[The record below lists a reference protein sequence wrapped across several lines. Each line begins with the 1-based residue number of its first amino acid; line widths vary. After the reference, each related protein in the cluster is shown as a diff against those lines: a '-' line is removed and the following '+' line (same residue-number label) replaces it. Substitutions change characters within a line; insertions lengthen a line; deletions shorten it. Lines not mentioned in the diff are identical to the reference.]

1 MTAAGGEKDD
11 LLVFGYECK
20 LFRDD
25 EKALSIDRGD
35 HLIPWMG
42 KEDHPIDRYD
52 ARAALHDLQG
62 HEQHFDD
69 PQQFLSSEE
78 RALELA
84 CDEERYCDMDTTG
97 QSSSSSSSSSAAGE
111 CSRGGNEVA
120 LDYDNVPQARKNEDE
135 MAAAAQRQEM
145 PSLKT
150 LANCIEKTAEF
161 IVSQGPQMEIL
172 MRAKEANNLKFQ
184 FLNPDNPYHPIYKQV
199 LEKKKSRP
207 KNYGQQQQPHN
218 NVIEVEKSLQKLVQS
233 LPTAAP
239 NLESKQQTAA
249 STPYSILVQKM
260 RPLVPAVVPKV
271 KPEPKESP
279 AAPPPAK
286 KEPENPNIVEVT
298 PPPIALQP
306 LIDKTAS
313 YVAKNGADM
322 MPVVR
327 KTQPEKFAFLHPENK
342 YNNYFLYKVALYG
355 EMLAEERKTSNG
367 DKTKNGSND
376 KREPSHEEQVQ
387 QVTSKFPTLKGFF
400 R

>member
-1 MTAAGGEKDD
+1 
-11 LLVFGYECK
+11 
-20 LFRDD
+20 
-25 EKALSIDRGD
+25 
-35 HLIPWMG
+35 
-42 KEDHPIDRYD
+42 
-52 ARAALHDLQG
+52 
-62 HEQHFDD
+62 
-69 PQQFLSSEE
+69 
-78 RALELA
+78 
-84 CDEERYCDMDTTG
+84 
-97 QSSSSSSSSSAAGE
+97 
-111 CSRGGNEVA
+111 
-120 LDYDNVPQARKNEDE
+120 
-135 MAAAAQRQEM
+135 M

-199 LEKKKSRP
+199 LDKKKSRP
-207 KNYGQQQQPHN
+207 KNYGQQPQMN
-218 NVIEVEKSLQKLVQS
+218 TVIEVEQSLQKLVQS

-239 NLESKQQTAA
+239 NMESKQQSS

-260 RPLVPAVVPKV
+260 RPLVPAVPTEV
-271 KPEPKESP
+271 K
-279 AAPPPAK
+279 APPAK
-286 KEPENPNIVEVT
+286 TSTPPPPKEPEDPNIVDVI

-327 KTQPEKFAFLHPENK
+327 KTEPEKFSFLHPENK

-355 EMLAEERKTSNG
+355 EMLAEEKEKKNKNGETTS
-367 DKTKNGSND
+367 KNGSND